1 MPADGVVAPIA
12 SFENAARNP
21 PTRPLTA
28 RVSSTSRPPTRAS
41 NDDDARLHAIEHS
54 IASRQKAGLHCN
66 IQYLEAPRTVAR
78 RPQPPPALG
87 PPICHHHHTTKK
99 LNPQC
104 IDLGRAI
111 HTKQNS
117 TFALIPQPSVTDL
130 PAKVQSHHLAH
141 ASVCMTLARQAS
153 VNGRKSARLKD
164 CSKVRPTIAASGF
177 PPACLVE
184 AASRDVSDRPVAT
197 FSTVLARVPTPA
209 CALSDLPVI
218 YDVVVQDLA
227 RCLGVRM

>member
-1 MPADGVVAPIA
+1 MEGRTGTA
-12 SFENAARNP
+12 SSA
-21 PTRPLTA
+21 
-28 RVSSTSRPPTRAS
+28 STGSRPT
-41 NDDDARLHAIEHS
+41 
-54 IASRQKAGLHCN
+54 
-66 IQYLEAPRTVAR
+66 YL
-78 RPQPPPALG
+78 PPP
-87 PPICHHHHTTKK
+87 PHHQQTQPACT
-99 LNPQC
+99 
-104 IDLGRAI
+104 DLGKAI

-117 TFALIPQPSVTDL
+117 TFALIPQPRITDS

-164 CSKVRPTIAASGF
+164 CSKVRPTIAASGL

-184 AASRDVSDRPVAT
+184 AGSRGVGDRPVAT